1 MSKLI
6 FNPITFLGITIISII
21 FSISLYKSAKRTS
34 YSAENIKSIEE
45 EVLKTEAEVLA
56 LEIAIEES
64 QQPFIEEKIIRNE
77 LLMKKPGEYVIQIPN
92 ELIEQTQTTI
102 EVKTLSPW
110 EDKLK
115 QQLRSKLFHLGKS
128 GNNYYFSARKA
139 TRSKPASKGCLI
151 RTSAQKEATSCPLA
165 LFSSLVRD
173 QRQRYIET
181 HLQQ

>member
-1 MSKLI
+1 VLRFYGGRNKFECLIISLLRLKGNMSKLI

-92 ELIEQTQTTI
+92 ELVEQTQTTI
-102 EVKTLSPW
+102 EIKTLSPW
-110 EDKLK
+110 EEW
-115 QQLRSKLFHLGKS
+115 QQLLF
-128 GNNYYFSARKA
+128 
-139 TRSKPASKGCLI
+139 
-151 RTSAQKEATSCPLA
+151 
-165 LFSSLVRD
+165 
-173 QRQRYIET
+173 
-181 HLQQ
+181 

>member
-1 MSKLI
+1 MLRFYGGRNKFECLIISLLRLKGNMSKLI

-92 ELIEQTQTTI
+92 ELVEQTQTTI
-102 EVKTLSPW
+102 EIKTLSPW
-110 EDKLK
+110 EEW
-115 QQLRSKLFHLGKS
+115 QQLLF
-128 GNNYYFSARKA
+128 
-139 TRSKPASKGCLI
+139 
-151 RTSAQKEATSCPLA
+151 
-165 LFSSLVRD
+165 
-173 QRQRYIET
+173 
-181 HLQQ
+181 

>member
-1 MSKLI
+1 VLRFYGGRNKFECLIISLLRLKGNMSKLI

-110 EDKLK
+110 EEW
-115 QQLRSKLFHLGKS
+115 QQLLF
-128 GNNYYFSARKA
+128 
-139 TRSKPASKGCLI
+139 
-151 RTSAQKEATSCPLA
+151 
-165 LFSSLVRD
+165 
-173 QRQRYIET
+173 
-181 HLQQ
+181 

>member
-1 MSKLI
+1 MLRFYGGRNKFECLIISLLRLKGNMSKLI

-102 EVKTLSPW
+102 EIKTLSPW
-110 EDKLK
+110 EEW
-115 QQLRSKLFHLGKS
+115 QQLLF
-128 GNNYYFSARKA
+128 
-139 TRSKPASKGCLI
+139 
-151 RTSAQKEATSCPLA
+151 
-165 LFSSLVRD
+165 
-173 QRQRYIET
+173 
-181 HLQQ
+181 

>member
-110 EDKLK
+110 EEW
-115 QQLRSKLFHLGKS
+115 QQLLF
-128 GNNYYFSARKA
+128 
-139 TRSKPASKGCLI
+139 
-151 RTSAQKEATSCPLA
+151 
-165 LFSSLVRD
+165 
-173 QRQRYIET
+173 
-181 HLQQ
+181 

>member
-1 MSKLI
+1 MLRFYGGRNKFECLIISLLRLKGNMSKLI

-92 ELIEQTQTTI
+92 ELVEQTQTTI

-110 EDKLK
+110 EEW
-115 QQLRSKLFHLGKS
+115 QQLLF
-128 GNNYYFSARKA
+128 
-139 TRSKPASKGCLI
+139 
-151 RTSAQKEATSCPLA
+151 
-165 LFSSLVRD
+165 
-173 QRQRYIET
+173 
-181 HLQQ
+181 